1 MQNYLLPDWFSNN
14 IRNFLE
20 IKAMLPKRSR
30 VLEIGCFE
38 GRSTSWILQHFL
50 EADGTICCIDTFE
63 GSPEHTG
70 IQLAGL
76 FERWQNNVKSVISEK
91 QTCNVQVNKSYQGLA
106 NLIKDNE
113 SFDFIYVDGSHTA
126 PDVLADACMSWDL
139 LNPGG
144 IILFDDYQWPAA
156 GDENYPLLRETQKPK
171 LAINVFAQ
179 VYNEKMSVV
188 ISNYQIA
195 FRKF

>member
-14 IRNFLE
+14 IPNFLE

-38 GRSTSWILQHFL
+38 GRSTSWILQNFL

-63 GSPEHTG
+63 GSPEHTD
-70 IQLAGL
+70 IELAGL
-76 FERWQNNVKSVISEK
+76 FERWQNNVKSVIAEK

-126 PDVLADACMSWDL
+126 PDVLADACMCWGL
-139 LNPGG
+139 LRVGG
-144 IILFDDYQWPAA
+144 IILFDDYQWQWP
-156 GDENYPLLRETQKPK
+156 ETLRELEYPKPG
-171 LAINVFAQ
+171 INAFAS
-179 VYNEKMSVV
+179 VYRDELQVV
-188 ISNYQIA
+188 ISNYQVA
-195 FRKF
+195 FRKLT